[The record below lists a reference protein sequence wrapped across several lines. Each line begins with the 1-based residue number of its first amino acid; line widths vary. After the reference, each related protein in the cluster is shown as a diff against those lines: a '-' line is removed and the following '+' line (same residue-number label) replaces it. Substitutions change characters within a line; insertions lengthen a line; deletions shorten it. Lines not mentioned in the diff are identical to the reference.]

1 MALTIHTN
9 NTATIA
15 SFNLSR
21 NNTKLQQS
29 LQRLS
34 SGQRIVSPKDDAG
47 GLAVGYKLQSVLKR
61 TEVTRNNISNGI
73 SYLQV
78 QDGAFKVMGDLLDR
92 MAELKSFWNDISKN
106 SSDRENYNYEFT
118 ELQKQLALIRTE
130 KFNGV
135 SLFSDSPGSSANPT
149 FEVIT
154 TEDGITGQVSMTRN
168 ALTSSIF
175 LSKFGADGQLNTVA
189 KSGAEDASVVRN
201 TSLGSTNYGAF
212 TTDTDADN
220 NISLLDSTASL
231 GSFSVA
237 DFVDYIQ
244 SLANARAVNGGTQ
257 SRLQFSRQML
267 EENQQN
273 LEAARG
279 RIMDADMALESTK
292 FARYQVLSQASAS
305 MVSQANAMSGLVL
318 QLLQ

>member
-21 NNTKLQQS
+21 SNAQLQKS

-34 SGQRIVSPKDDAG
+34 SGQRIVNPADDAG
-47 GLAVGYKLQSVLKR
+47 GMAVGYKLQSVLKR
-61 TEVTRNNISNGI
+61 TEATRNNIQNGI

-78 QDGAFKVMGDLLDR
+78 QDGAFKVMGDVLDR

-106 SSDRENYNYEFT
+106 SQDRENYNYEFT
-118 ELQKQLALIRTE
+118 ELQKQLTLIRTE

-135 SLFSDSPGSSANPT
+135 SLFSDSNASTSNPT
-149 FEVIT
+149 FTVIT
-154 TEDGITGQVSMTRN
+154 TEDGISGVVSLTRN
-168 ALTSSIF
+168 ALTTNVFSSRY
-175 LSKFGADGQLNTVA
+175 GADGTNGTA
-189 KSGAEDASVVRN
+189 TTTRN
-201 TSLGSTNYGAF
+201 TSLGGASFGAITETGTDSDNQVDLLNST
-212 TTDTDADN
+212 T
-220 NISLLDSTASL
+220 SL
-231 GSFSVA
+231 GNFSVA
-237 DFVDYIQ
+237 DFVDFIQ
-244 SLANARAVNGGTQ
+244 SLANARAINGGTQ
-257 SRLQFSRQML
+257 SRLQFSGQML

-279 RIMDADMALESTK
+279 RIMDADMAIESTR
-292 FARYQVLSQASAS
+292 FAKYNVLAQAGAS
-305 MVSQANAMSGLVL
+305 MVAQANALSGLTL

>member
-1 MALTIHTN
+1 MPLTIHTN

-34 SGQRIVSPKDDAG
+34 SGQRIVKPSDDAG

-61 TEVTRNNISNGI
+61 TEATRNNIQNGI

-78 QDGAFKVMGDLLDR
+78 QDGALTVIGDVLDR

-106 SSDRENYNYEFT
+106 SQDRINYNYEFT
-118 ELQKQLALIRTE
+118 ELQKQLALVRQE

-135 SLFSDSPGSSANPT
+135 SLFSEFPGSTSNPT
-149 FEVIT
+149 FQVIT
-154 TEDGITGQVSMTRN
+154 TEDGLTGQVSMTRN
-168 ALTSSIF
+168 ALTTDIF
-175 LSKFGADGQLNTVA
+175 RSLYGADGTTTSA
-189 KSGAEDASVVRN
+189 RTG
-201 TSLGSTNYGAF
+201 SLGANSFGALNAA
-212 TTDTDADN
+212 DSDN
-220 NISLLDSTASL
+220 NQNLLDSELSL
-231 GSFSVA
+231 GNFSVA

-257 SRLQFSRQML
+257 SRLQFSNQML

-279 RIMDADMALESTK
+279 RIMDADMALESTR
-292 FARYQVLSQASAS
+292 FAKYQVLSQASAS
-305 MVSQANAMSGLVL
+305 MVSQANSMSGLVL